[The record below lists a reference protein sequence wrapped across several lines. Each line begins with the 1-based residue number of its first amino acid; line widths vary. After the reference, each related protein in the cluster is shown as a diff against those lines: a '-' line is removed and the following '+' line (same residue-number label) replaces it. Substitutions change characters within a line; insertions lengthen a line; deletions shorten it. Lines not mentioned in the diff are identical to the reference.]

1 MKKSG
6 KKILLICLVILLLC
20 VLSSCI
26 EAKDTPTPATSEF
39 KYSNGV
45 ITGFTGNAAFV
56 IIPAKI
62 DGNEITGIASN
73 AFKGCEYM
81 TSITIPANITGIEGQ
96 PFDGFQFLNSI
107 LVSEGSY
114 ADQWC
119 RDNGYAELIQ
129 YID

>member
-6 KKILLICLVILLLC
+6 KKILLICLIILLLC
-20 VLSSCI
+20 ALSSCI
-26 EAKDTPTPATSEF
+26 EAKNTPTPAASEF
-39 KYSNGV
+39 KYSGGV

-56 IIPAKI
+56 IIPAEI
-62 DGNEITGIASN
+62 NGNEITGIATD

-81 TSITIPANITGIEGQ
+81 TSITIPDSITSIDGQ
-96 PFDGFQFLNSI
+96 PFEGFLFLNSI

-119 RDNGYAELIQ
+119 RENGYSELIQ